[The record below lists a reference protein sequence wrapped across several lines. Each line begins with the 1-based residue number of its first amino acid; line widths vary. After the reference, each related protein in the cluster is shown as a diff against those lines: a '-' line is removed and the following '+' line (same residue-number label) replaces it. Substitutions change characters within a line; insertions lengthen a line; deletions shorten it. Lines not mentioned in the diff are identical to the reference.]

1 MQSEIRLW
9 EIQDQ
14 LWSDL
19 ARSHDFNTVLALC
32 CDAAIRLAG
41 GDCGG
46 IYLFTPEGDLEL
58 VHHQGLGEE
67 FVTRSSSYPPDS
79 TNAEMVHSGR
89 SLYIHSG
96 DLLLELNKRTREGLK
111 ALAIVPA
118 RCDGRPVG
126 CLNIAS
132 HDIELFPEDVKQGIE
147 VLSAQIGLAIDRA
160 SALQTLSEREENLRT
175 FFGTVEDML
184 FVLDPGGTIQHCNHM
199 VFTKLGYA
207 REELVGRSVLGL
219 HPPAQREEAG
229 RVIGEMVEGKRDHCL
244 IPLQTKS
251 GDLIPVETKVVQ
263 GRWDGKAALFGVSR
277 DVSERMKAER
287 ERRALERKMIQTQ
300 KLDSLGVLAGGMA
313 HDFNNLLLQMSGFAD
328 LARSSLDDAGQAA
341 LYLDKIE
348 STVSRAAGLTGKL
361 LAYAGK
367 APGSIETLDLAGLIK
382 EIKDL
387 IRISLPPGVSLD
399 LDVEAGPLPVKAD
412 PSQIRQVVMNL
423 VINAYEALGGGPGSI
438 VLKAGTDEGSPS
450 LNRFFVEIRD
460 TGCGMDEEV
469 LTRVFEP
476 FFTTKFTGRG
486 LGLSAA
492 LGIIRESGGDISIT
506 TEPGRGTLVRFV
518 LPGLEGA
525 DRRPEGGMH
534 REGGGSVLV
543 IDDEDAVREVTVCML
558 NRLGYRTIEAC
569 DGAEALELYRT
580 RGETIDLVLLDLTMP
595 AMDGAVTLDGLRRL
609 DPAVPVI
616 VVSGVTAAAS
626 QEILNRPQTVGYLT
640 KPFTLDELKTAVSR
654 IVQPSA

>member
-1 MQSEIRLW
+1 
-9 EIQDQ
+9 
-14 LWSDL
+14 
-19 ARSHDFNTVLALC
+19 
-32 CDAAIRLAG
+32 
-41 GDCGG
+41 
-46 IYLFTPEGDLEL
+46 
-58 VHHQGLGEE
+58 
-67 FVTRSSSYPPDS
+67 
-79 TNAEMVHSGR
+79 
-89 SLYIHSG
+89 
-96 DLLLELNKRTREGLK
+96 
-111 ALAIVPA
+111 
-118 RCDGRPVG
+118 
-126 CLNIAS
+126 
-132 HDIELFPEDVKQGIE
+132 
-147 VLSAQIGLAIDRA
+147 
-160 SALQTLSEREENLRT
+160 
-175 FFGTVEDML
+175 
-184 FVLDPGGTIQHCNHM
+184 
-199 VFTKLGYA
+199 
-207 REELVGRSVLGL
+207 
-219 HPPAQREEAG
+219 
-229 RVIGEMVEGKRDHCL
+229 
-244 IPLQTKS
+244 
-251 GDLIPVETKVVQ
+251 
-263 GRWDGKAALFGVSR
+263 
-277 DVSERMKAER
+277 
-287 ERRALERKMIQTQ
+287 
-300 KLDSLGVLAGGMA
+300 
-313 HDFNNLLLQMSGFAD
+313 
-328 LARSSLDDAGQAA
+328 
-341 LYLDKIE
+341 
-348 STVSRAAGLTGKL
+348 
-361 LAYAGK
+361 
-367 APGSIETLDLAGLIK
+367 K

>member
-1 MQSEIRLW
+1 MQSGIRLW

-19 ARSHDFNTVLALC
+19 ARSHDFKTTLALC

-46 IYLFTPEGDLEL
+46 IYLFTPEGGLEL
-58 VHHQGLGEE
+58 AHHQGLGEE
-67 FVTRSSSYPPDS
+67 FVAGSSHYDPDS
-79 TNAEMVHSGR
+79 PNVEMVLSGR

-96 DLLLELNKRTREGLK
+96 DLLMEMNKRTREGIQ

-118 RCDGRPVG
+118 LCDGRPVG

-132 HDIELFPEDVKQGIE
+132 HEIDSFPEDARKGIA

-160 SALQTLSEREENLRT
+160 SALKALSEREENLRT
-175 FFGTVEDML
+175 FFGTVDDML
-184 FVLDPGGTIQHCNHM
+184 FVLDPRGAILHCNHM
-199 VFTKLGYA
+199 VFSKLGYSHD
-207 REELVGRSVLGL
+207 ELVGKSVFEV
-219 HPPAQREEAG
+219 HPPSQREEAG
-229 RVIGEMVEGKRDHCL
+229 RVVMEMVAGLRDHCL

-263 GRWDGKAALFGVSR
+263 GCWDGKAALFGVSR

-313 HDFNNLLLQMSGFAD
+313 HDFNNLLLQVSGFAD

-341 LYLDKIE
+341 LYLGKIE
-348 STVSRAAGLTGKL
+348 ATVDRAAELTGKL

-367 APGSIETLDLAGLIK
+367 APGSVRKLDLAGLIK

-387 IRISLPPGVSLD
+387 IRISLPSGVALD
-399 LDVEAGPLPVKAD
+399 MGVEAGPLLVMAD
-412 PSQIRQVVMNL
+412 PSLIRQVIMNL
-423 VINAYEALGGGPGSI
+423 VINAFESLDGGTGTI
-438 VLKAGTDEGSPS
+438 VLKAGTDAGIPG
-450 LNRFFVEIRD
+450 RPQVFVEIRD
-460 TGCGMDEEV
+460 TGCGMDEET

-492 LGIIRESGGDISIT
+492 LGIIRDSGGDLVINS
-506 TEPGRGTLVRFV
+506 EPGRGTLVRFV
-518 LPGLEGA
+518 LPALEA
-525 DRRPEGGMH
+525 LDRRPESRMG
-534 REGGGSVLV
+534 RVGGGSVLV
-543 IDDEDAVREVTVCML
+543 IDDEDAVREVAACML
-558 NRLGYRTIEAC
+558 NRLGYPTLEAC

-595 AMDGAVTLDGLRRL
+595 AMDGAATLDGLRRL
-609 DPAVPVI
+609 NPTVPVI

-626 QEILNRPQTVGYLT
+626 QEILNRAQTVGYLT
-640 KPFTLDELKTAVSR
+640 KPFTLDELKAVVSR
-654 IVQPSA
+654 IVQPSG